1 MKVGVGLPSVI
12 AGRDPALLSEWARR
26 AERLSFSSLAAHDRL
41 NWDGYEAMITLAAA
55 AGATRSIRLAA
66 LAIIAPLRNAALLAK
81 QASSL
86 HAVSGGRLTLALG
99 IGPRRDDYE
108 RAGLSFSARAGHL
121 DEILV
126 ELRDQWDGLL
136 GPKPELLMAG
146 LSDSTFRRMAR
157 HADGYVHGGGP
168 PRAFAAAADR
178 ARVAWRDLGR
188 PGSPRLVGT
197 GYFALG
203 DAAERGVDQVR
214 DYYAFVGA
222 FSERIAAGVL
232 TDSGAVLEHVRGYRE
247 AGCDEL
253 VLFPTVAE
261 LPQLELLAKA
271 LGTAARR

>member
-1 MKVGVGLPSVI
+1 MKVGVGLPTVI
-12 AGRDPALLSEWARR
+12 RGRDPALLAEWASR
-26 AERLSFSSLAAHDRL
+26 AEDLSFSSLGAHDRL
-41 NWDGYEAMITLAAA
+41 NWDGYEAMIALAAA
-55 AGATRSIRLAA
+55 AGATRRIRLAA
-66 LAIIAPLRNAALLAK
+66 LAIIGPLRNAALLAK

-86 HAVSGGRLTLALG
+86 HAVSNGRLTLALG

-108 RAGLSFSARAGHL
+108 RAGLSFGARAAHL
-121 DEILV
+121 DEILT
-126 ELRDQWDGLL
+126 ELRDHWDGLL

-178 ARVAWRDLGR
+178 ARAAWRDLGR
-188 PGSPRLVGT
+188 PGRPRLVGT

-203 DAAERGVDQVR
+203 QAAERGVDEVR

-232 TDSGAVLEHVRGYRE
+232 TGAGAILDFMRGYE
-247 AGCDEL
+247 QAGCDEL

-261 LPQLELLAKA
+261 PTQLDMLAETI
-271 LGTAARR
+271 G